1 MSVGIIIL
9 AAGSSSRMGQ
19 SKQLLQIGDDKS
31 LLTHST
37 KIALHSGASKV
48 IVVLG
53 ANEFAHRKSIEN
65 TSVEILVNTRWHAGI
80 GSSIKLGLAKLT
92 ESDPSIQAVV
102 LMVCDQPL
110 LTADHLASLIATF
123 YKTKNAIIATAYA
136 GIVGSPALFS
146 STEFKKIMLLSD
158 QSGAQ
163 SLLKE
168 NANVIQI
175 PFEPAAIDLDTPKD
189 YSDFLLLSKGV

>member
-1 MSVGIIIL
+1 MSVGVVIL

-19 SKQLLQIGDDKS
+19 SKQLLQIGNES

-37 KIALHSGASKV
+37 RIALHAGASKV

-53 ANEFAHRKSIEN
+53 SNEVAHRKSIEN
-65 TSVEILVNTRWHAGI
+65 TPVEIVVNTRWHAGI

-123 YKTKNAIIATAYA
+123 YKTKNAIVATAYA
-136 GIVGSPALFS
+136 GSVGSPALFS
-146 STEFKKIMLLSD
+146 SAEFKKIMLLD
-158 QSGAQ
+158 DHSGAQ

-168 NANVIQI
+168 NANVTQI
-175 PFEPAAIDLDTPKD
+175 IFEPAGIDLDTPKD
-189 YSDFLLLSKGV
+189 YSDFLMLSKGD